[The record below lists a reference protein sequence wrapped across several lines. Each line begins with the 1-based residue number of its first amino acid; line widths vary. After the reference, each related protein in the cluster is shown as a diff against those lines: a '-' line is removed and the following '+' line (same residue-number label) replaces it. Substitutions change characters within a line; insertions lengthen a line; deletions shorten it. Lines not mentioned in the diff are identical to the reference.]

1 MKEIDIKLLHEFRDW
16 LDLQIEN
23 KVIIGHDEDRQL
35 DNFSLIIKENTIS
48 IYLGHDRHVEYNKT
62 LFRKIYEKL
71 DELGLLPSVKS
82 CEIPIQ
88 RNSLEYLEKMSSIKE
103 VHLGTELSDVDI
115 SKYTSIET
123 VTFTIGEDTSIT
135 FPKSIKN
142 SRINIDDSHFNESC
156 LQSLIEDT
164 NLINLTIIL
173 FNKYVELD
181 IEGYKLEKIRSLTVA
196 TTSESSINIGSNLP
210 SLKSLIIHGGFG
222 STKNIHTKITLPDN
236 LTRLTLI
243 DCEIN
248 TKDFHKNCTKLK
260 NITILNNSIDLGII
274 NDILKNN
281 TATNIVINLNRASI
295 PAKEVMDWKLS
306 KTKVLNLQGF
316 NFENLDFINNAK
328 NLKDLSLNDCNL
340 NEFPQN
346 LPKQLRKISLRYNK
360 EINEL
365 PTNISENII
374 NINVENCNIVNIPKY
389 YLLNFLISTSRNSSF
404 DEESD
409 PNTLQI
415 YNNPIENPPLEILKG
430 PTEGI
435 RTYVNSMIGTSTVLN
450 EAKIIFVGDGSVGKT
465 SLMKRL
471 VYDKFDAAESQT
483 DGIEIEP
490 FTVDLGAEGTV
501 NATIW
506 DFGGQ
511 QILQATHQLFLSKRS
526 IYVLVVEDR
535 KNDKHKD
542 QDIEQWLTQV
552 NSLGGRPPILVVK
565 NKIDENPHSDIQT
578 QKLKSK
584 FPNIVGFFEI
594 SCQQR
599 KGLEKL
605 HTALSDC
612 IRTLPMRKIAL
623 PKNWLDVKLQLK
635 EQASSFDLL
644 YLNTYEDICTQ
655 NGISAKFARDTLL
668 RLLHDLGAVIA
679 FEELKSHN
687 TAILNPHWITE
698 GIYAIIRSEVLA
710 ENNGVITLEGAQTA
724 LDNYSE
730 HNRFDDK
737 ASYIL
742 DAMRN
747 FELCH
752 ATEETNTYLI
762 PALLPPQ
769 INLSQSWG
777 NEYEDHKERIVFLF
791 RFEHLLPPPLLPM
804 FLVKMHNY
812 IVGEQRWRSGA
823 IISPTHLDA
832 KALVDADNVTREIR
846 LTIIGSERRDL
857 LVLLRAEINNI
868 AQRLADINEIGLQEH
883 VVLGASNETIGYAD
897 LIGLK
902 QMGVS
907 EFPVGRL
914 GKTFPVSSLLG
925 EIEAPADTEKALKVL
940 MKSSR
945 NGLINLNMIQR
956 NENNAT
962 GGNANNSVTANT
974 SNVNT
979 NQNTA
984 TSTAEI
990 KQELRSLKGQAEFVL
1005 EDIRDEINDLTSSDR
1020 QLKDYASKECEKVEK
1035 AINELTNNVDSQET
1049 ADENLRHF
1057 SRIQNFLDGALKK
1070 TNSVGKVID
1079 KAGNVYSEVEKL
1091 AVKFNEIAGK
1101 FAMPTVALL
1110 GLGG

>member
-1 MKEIDIKLLHEFRDW
+1 MNEEIIERLHEFKDW
-16 LDLQIEN
+16 VSQ
-23 KVIIGHDEDRQL
+23 KVKTKVVIL
-35 DNFSLIIKENTIS
+35 DNKLPEVDCFSIILNKDSFSLYRGHENLNHASEEFYSS
-48 IYLGHDRHVEYNKT
+48 IVS
-62 LFRKIYEKL
+62 KL
-71 DELGLLPSVKS
+71 DELNLL
-82 CEIPIQ
+82 
-88 RNSLEYLEKMSSIKE
+88 SSIKTIDIPLNNDALDRLE
-103 VHLGTELSDVDI
+103 SMVLVDEIYLHHTVNNIDI
-115 SKYTSIET
+115 SNNTSIHT
-123 VTFTIGEDTSIT
+123 ITFTLNENTSII
-135 FPKSIKN
+135 FPKSIKTA
-142 SRINIDDSHFNESC
+142 RVTIESFDFPENC
-156 LQSLIEDT
+156 LKSLFDHT
-164 NLINLTIIL
+164 HLTNLTIFQLGKRVNFDLSTYNLNNITNL
-173 FNKYVELD
+173 TIACSRDCD
-181 IEGYKLEKIRSLTVA
+181 IY
-196 TTSESSINIGSNLP
+196 IGTNLP
-210 SLKSLIIHGGFG
+210 VLKTLSVHGPFG
-222 STKNIHTKITLPDN
+222 SERPCNLYVSLPEQLTDFHLMDCNVPVKAFYEKCKNISSLVIIDSNIDSSCINEILTNNAVTEIHITDTN
-236 LTRLTLI
+236 FS
-243 DCEIN
+243 EIA
-248 TKDFHKNCTKLK
+248 H
-260 NITILNNSIDLGII
+260 LNWD
-274 NDILKNN
+274 
-281 TATNIVINLNRASI
+281 
-295 PAKEVMDWKLS
+295 LS
-306 KTKVLNLQGF
+306 KTNKLALQSCKF
-316 NFENLDFINNAK
+316 N
-328 NLKDLSLNDCNL
+328 NL
-340 NEFPQN
+340 NFLKNALVLEELIISNCGLKSFPQS
-346 LPKQLRKISLRYNK
+346 LPNTLSKIKLRYN
-360 EINEL
+360 EGMTEL
-365 PTNISENII
+365 PSCLPEKITEID
-374 NINVENCNIVNIPKY
+374 VECCGIVNVPKY
-389 YLLNFLISTSRNSSF
+389 YLSNFSVNAERTTPYNETSNSATLN
-404 DEESD
+404 
-409 PNTLQI
+409 I
-415 YNNPIENPPLEILKG
+415 YDNPIENPPLEILKG
-430 PTEGI
+430 SNENI
-435 RTYVNSMIGTSTVLN
+435 KSYVESMIGEPKVLN

-471 VYDKFDAAESQT
+471 VRDEFDATESQT

-490 FTVDLGAEGTV
+490 FVVDLGAEGTV

-578 QKLKSK
+578 QKLKNK
-584 FPNIVGFFEI
+584 FPNIIGFFEV

-599 KGLEKL
+599 QGLDKL
-605 HTALSDC
+605 HSALSEC

-635 EQASSFDLL
+635 EQASNFDLL
-644 YLNTYEDICTQ
+644 YLNTYQDICEQ
-655 NGISAKFARDTLL
+655 NGISDKYAKDTLL

-710 ENNGVITLEGAQTA
+710 ENNGVITLSGAQTA

-737 ASYIL
+737 ASYII

-769 INLSQSWG
+769 INLSQSWE
-777 NEYEDHKERIVFLF
+777 NEYAKHQESIVFLF

-804 FLVKMHNY
+804 FLVKMHSY

-832 KALVDADNVTREIR
+832 KALVDADNVTREIK
-846 LTIIGSERRDL
+846 LTIIGDERRDL

-868 AQRLADINEIGLQEH
+868 AKRLADINEIGLQEH
-883 VVLGASNETIGYAD
+883 VVLGDSNETIGYD
-897 LIGLK
+897 ELIGLK

-907 EFPVGRL
+907 DYPIGRL
-914 GKTFPVSSLLG
+914 GRRFSVSSLLG

-940 MKSSR
+940 MKSSKNG

-956 NENNAT
+956 NENSAT
-962 GGNANNSVTANT
+962 GGNANNTVTANN

-979 NQNTA
+979 NHNTA
-984 TSTAEI
+984 TSSVDI
-990 KQELRSLKGQAEFVL
+990 KQEFKAFKGQSEFVL
-1005 EDIRDEINDLTSSDR
+1005 EDIRDEIDNLTSADR
-1020 QLKDYASKECEKVEK
+1020 QLKDYATQECEKVEK
-1035 AINELTNNVDSQET
+1035 AISELTNNVDSQET

-1079 KAGNVYSEVEKL
+1079 QAGNIYSEVEKL
-1091 AVKFNEIAGK
+1091 AVKFNDIAGK